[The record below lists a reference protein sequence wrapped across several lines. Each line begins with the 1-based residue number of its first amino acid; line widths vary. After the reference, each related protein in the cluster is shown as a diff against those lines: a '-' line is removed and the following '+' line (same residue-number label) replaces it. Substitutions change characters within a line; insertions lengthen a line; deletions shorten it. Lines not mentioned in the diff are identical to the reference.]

1 MANPIKS
8 LIGQTA
14 VYGLSSI
21 LGRFLNYLLV
31 PFYTRLFLSHEYGV
45 VTELVTYVGFLLIVL
60 TYGMETGLFRFSQ
73 QKEYRKE
80 EIYATSLSSL
90 FVTSFIFVVLVL
102 LFYTDI
108 ADILDYSSHPEYIL
122 LLGITVAID
131 AFSAI
136 PFAELRIK
144 NRAARF
150 ATIKF
155 INIGLNIFFNL
166 FFLLFCPKVLGDDN
180 FVYSLFYNQLD
191 VGYIFIS
198 YVLTSFITLLILI
211 PEIFTAFK
219 KMAFNSVLLKQML
232 KYSFPLM
239 FAGLAGMTSETLD
252 RILLKYYLVV
262 PAAVENGSEYIMSQI
277 GIYGANIKIAIL
289 MVLFIQAFRYAAE
302 PFFFNYSKNTDAK
315 HLYANVMKYFIIF
328 GLYVFV
334 GITLFIDV
342 VKFLIGSDYREG
354 LTIVPILLMSKLFFG
369 IIFNLSIWYKLTN
382 LTKYGAILAFTG
394 AFISIVLNIVLIPK
408 YGYLGSAWA
417 SFFSYLMVMILS
429 FFVGK
434 RYYKIKYD
442 LLNIFIY
449 FGLAISIY
457 FINIYIRELTDY
469 YLIVNILMLII
480 FSMFII
486 KKEHISVKNL
496 SLKSFFK

>member
-31 PFYTRLFLSHEYGV
+31 PFYTRLFLPHEYGD
-45 VTELVTYVGFLLIVL
+45 VTVLLTYVGFLLIVL

-73 QKEYRKE
+73 KTDFSKE
-80 EIYATSLSSL
+80 EVYGTTLSSL
-90 FVTSFIFVVLVL
+90 FVTSLIFALAIV
-102 LFYTDI
+102 LFYHDI
-108 ADILDYSSHPEYIL
+108 ADFLDYSKHPEYIL

-131 AFSAI
+131 AFSSI

-144 NRAARF
+144 NRASRF

-155 INIGLNIFFNL
+155 INIALNIFFNL
-166 FFLLFCPKVLGDDN
+166 FFLVFCPRVLSDN
-180 FVYSLFYNQLD
+180 NFFYQLFYKHLD
-191 VGYIFIS
+191 IGYIFIS
-198 YVLTSFITLLILI
+198 YILTSSITLLILL
-211 PEIFTAFK
+211 PEIFAVLK
-219 KMAFNSVLLKQML
+219 KLSFNKSLLKQML
-232 KYSFPLM
+232 AYSVPLM
-239 FAGLAGMTSETLD
+239 FAGLAGMTSDTLD
-252 RILLKYYLVV
+252 RILLKYFIVV
-262 PAAVENGSEYIMSQI
+262 PDYVANGSEYLMSQI

-315 HLYANVMKYFIIF
+315 QLYANVMKYFIIF

-342 VKFLIGSDYREG
+342 VKFLIDKSYYEG
-354 LTIVPILLMSKLFFG
+354 LVIVPILLMSKLFFG

-382 LTKYGAILAFTG
+382 LTKFGAILAFTG
-394 AFISIVLNIVLIPK
+394 AVVSVVLNILLIPK
-408 YGYLGSAWA
+408 YGFLGSAWA
-417 SFFSYLMVMILS
+417 SFFSYLFVMVLS
-429 FFVGK
+429 FWLGK
-434 RYYKIKYD
+434 KYYKIKYD

-449 FGLAISIY
+449 FGIAVGIY
-457 FINIYIRELTDY
+457 FFNLLFREITDY
-469 YLIVNILMLII
+469 YLIIN
-480 FSMFII
+480 FFFII
-486 KKEHISVKNL
+486 AFSLYIYKRENIHIKSI
-496 SLKSFFK
+496 SFKSFFN